1 MNIRPSLLATRSI
14 AAEFTQRIYFPVVV
28 TFFITAVL
36 LLAVSIF
43 LVTIST
49 WWVIL
54 LVLLSV
60 GIVLV
65 TAALGIAGFI
75 IKRLAP
81 ARSKSQKQLTK
92 SLVDKLLRVAEVSGT
107 PKFILLFRVIK
118 DVLVP
123 SDHAYVV
130 GLSNDTMSLKRDFV
144 ALKDSFLSE

>member
-1 MNIRPSLLATRSI
+1 MDIRPSLLATRSI
-14 AAEFTQRIYFPVVV
+14 AAEFAQRIYLSVVV
-28 TFFITAVL
+28 TFSVTAVV

-54 LVLLSV
+54 LSLLSI
-60 GIVLV
+60 GIVV
-65 TAALGIAGFI
+65 ATASLGIAGLI

-81 ARSKSQKQLTK
+81 AQSKSQQQLTK

-118 DVLVP
+118 DVLAP
-123 SDHAYVV
+123 SDRAYVV

-144 ALKDSFLSE
+144 ALKDSFLS